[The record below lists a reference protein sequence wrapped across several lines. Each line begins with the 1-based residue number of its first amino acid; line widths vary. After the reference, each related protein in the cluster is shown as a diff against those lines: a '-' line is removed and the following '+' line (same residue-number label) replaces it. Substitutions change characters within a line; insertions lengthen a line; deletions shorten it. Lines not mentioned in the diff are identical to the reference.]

1 MVLEVFLDLES
12 QQPGLVD
19 LFEHHVTDGEVDVVG
34 GFRIEDSVAGF
45 LGVWDEVVVVEVA
58 DEAVEF

>member
-1 MVLEVFLDLES
+1 MLEMELWYLRFFWTWSLS
-12 QQPGLVD
+12 SRFVD

-45 LGVWDEVVVVEVA
+45 LGVWDGGSS
-58 DEAVEF
+58 